1 MKKRLY
7 KLIKGYILIFAAGL
21 LYALLFS
28 EFNIKIPC
36 IFNTITG
43 YLCPGCGISRM
54 CISILKLEFS
64 EAFYYNK
71 LIFLLIPLFCFFL
84 LKWSIDYVK
93 KGKITNNKVERIII
107 WIVIVLLVIFG
118 IVRNII

>member
-1 MKKRLY
+1 MKERLY

-43 YLCPGCGISRM
+43 YLCPACGISRM
-54 CISILKLEFS
+54 CVSILKFEFL

-71 LIFLLIPLFCFFL
+71 LIFLLIPLFCYFL
-84 LKWSIDYVK
+84 VKWSIDYVK
-93 KGKITNNKVERIII
+93 KGKITNSKIEKIII
-107 WIVIVLLVIFG
+107 WIVIVLLVLFG

>member
-1 MKKRLY
+1 MKQRLY
-7 KLIKGYILIFAAGL
+7 KLTKGYALIFAAGL

-43 YLCPGCGISRM
+43 YLCPACGISRM
-54 CISILKLEFS
+54 CVSILKFEFI
-64 EAFYYNK
+64 EAFYYNR
-71 LIFLLIPLFCFFL
+71 LVFLLIPLFCFFIV
-84 LKWSIDYVK
+84 KWSYDYVK
-93 KGKITNNKVERIII
+93 KGKITKSKTEKIIL
-107 WIVIVLLVIFG
+107 WTVIVLLVIFG

>member
-43 YLCPGCGISRM
+43 YLCPACGISRM
-54 CISILKLEFS
+54 CVSILKLEFW

-71 LIFLLIPLFCFFL
+71 LIFLLIPLFCYFL
-84 LKWSIDYVK
+84 VKWSIDYVK
-93 KGKITNNKVERIII
+93 KGKITNSETEKIII